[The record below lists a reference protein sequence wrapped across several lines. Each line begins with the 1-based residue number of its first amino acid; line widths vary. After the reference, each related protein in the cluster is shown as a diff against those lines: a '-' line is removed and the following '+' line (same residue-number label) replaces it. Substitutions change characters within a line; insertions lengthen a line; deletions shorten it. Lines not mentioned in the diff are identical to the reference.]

1 MPAATDPRGIDRIGP
16 DVAELASA
24 LRQAT
29 LRLTRRLR
37 SQRAD
42 MSVSVTQLM
51 ALGTL
56 LNHGPMSAGA
66 LAAHERVQPPSMT
79 KILAAL
85 EEHGLA
91 QRRQDPTDRRQIIVQ
106 ATPAGEALMA
116 QERMMREAWLAPRL
130 AALTADERRAL
141 RKATPVLLRL
151 AQE

>member
-1 MPAATDPRGIDRIGP
+1 MPAATRPRDDART
-16 DVAELASA
+16 DSDTAELASS

-37 SQRAD
+37 AQRAD
-42 MSVSVTQLM
+42 MSVTVTQLM

-56 LNHGPMSAGA
+56 LKHGPMSAGA

-91 QRRQDPTDRRQIIVQ
+91 QRRQDPADRRQIIVQ
-106 ATPAGEALMA
+106 ATAAGEALMA
-116 QERMMREAWLAPRL
+116 QERMMREAWLAQRL
-130 AALTADERRAL
+130 ATLTADERRL
-141 RKATPVLLRL
+141 LHKATPLLQRL
-151 AQE
+151 AEE

>member
-1 MPAATDPRGIDRIGP
+1 MAAATRVRPEAGP
-16 DVAELASA
+16 DSDTVELAST
-24 LRQAT
+24 LRQVV

-37 SQRAD
+37 AQRAD

-56 LNHGPMSAGA
+56 AKHGPMSAGE

-91 QRRQDPTDRRQIIVQ
+91 QRRQDPSDRRQVIVQ
-106 ATPAGEALMA
+106 ATPAGDELLAKERLM
-116 QERMMREAWLAPRL
+116 RDSWLATRLVTLTAEERRLLRKVAPLLQRL
-130 AALTADERRAL
+130 AE
-141 RKATPVLLRL
+141 
-151 AQE
+151 E